1 MDSKQTL
8 LASALAAIGA
18 SLCCVA
24 PLLLV
29 TLGIGGAW
37 IATLTQLDPARPVF
51 VALAL
56 GLLAL
61 AGRKLYRPSTA
72 CEPGKRCADVAVQRR
87 QRLIFWLVAIP
98 LVLLLAFPMYAA
110 LFY

>member
-1 MDSKQTL
+1 MDTKQTL
-8 LASALAAIGA
+8 FASALAAIGA

-24 PLLLV
+24 PLALV

-37 IATLTQLDPARPVF
+37 MATLTRLEPARPVF

-61 AGRKLYRPSTA
+61 AWRKLYRPLTA
-72 CEPGKRCADVAVQRR
+72 CAPGKLCADVAVQHR

-98 LVLLLAFPMYAA
+98 LLLLLAFPLYAA

>member
-1 MDSKQTL
+1 MDTRQTL
-8 LASALAAIGA
+8 WASALAAIGA
-18 SLCCVA
+18 SLCCVV
-24 PLLLV
+24 PLVFV

-37 IATLTQLDPARPVF
+37 MATLTRLEPARPVF
-51 VALAL
+51 VVLAL

-61 AGRKLYRPSTA
+61 AWRKLYRPLTA
-72 CEPGKRCADVAVQRR
+72 CAPGKLCADVAVQHR

-98 LVLLLAFPMYAA
+98 LLLLLAFPLYAA

>member
-1 MDSKQTL
+1 MDTKQTL
-8 LASALAAIGA
+8 FASALAAIGA

-24 PLLLV
+24 PLALV

-37 IATLTQLDPARPVF
+37 MATLTRLEPARPVF
-51 VALAL
+51 VVLAL

-61 AGRKLYRPSTA
+61 AWRKLYRPSAA
-72 CEPGKRCADVAVQRR
+72 CRPGKPCVDGAVLHR
-87 QRLIFWLVAIP
+87 QRLIFWLAAIP
-98 LVLLLAFPMYAA
+98 LLLLLAFPWYAA